1 LGDLVRIEDPQFYLD
16 DPFPVFARMRAEA
29 PVWYYQRL
37 DTFVLTKHED
47 IRLVNRNPAIFS
59 NARGIFLNDVKY
71 QQVAQADGP
80 TITDSFFPPGGEQ
93 IGIWCGTGAM
103 SWRSLAVT

>member
-1 LGDLVRIEDPQFYLD
+1 MSMPGAAMTTVELALRDLVRIEDPQFYLD

-29 PVWYYQRL
+29 PVWYYQPL

-47 IRLVNRNPAIFS
+47 IRFVNRNSAVFS

-71 QQVAQADGP
+71 AQA
-80 TITDSFFPPGGEQ
+80 
-93 IGIWCGTGAM
+93 A
-103 SWRSLAVT
+103 

>member
-1 LGDLVRIEDPQFYLD
+1 
-16 DPFPVFARMRAEA
+16 
-29 PVWYYQRL
+29 
-37 DTFVLTKHED
+37 VLTKHED